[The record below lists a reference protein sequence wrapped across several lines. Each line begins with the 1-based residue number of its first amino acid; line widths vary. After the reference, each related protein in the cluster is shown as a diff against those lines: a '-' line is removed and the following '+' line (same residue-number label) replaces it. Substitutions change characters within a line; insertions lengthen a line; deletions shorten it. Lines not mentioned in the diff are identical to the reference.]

1 MISLTHTQLTL
12 TGMRLRDHAT
22 FANFLVG
29 NNAMAVNYLS
39 HFHEYHDN
47 WFTYIW
53 GKIGSGRSHLL
64 QACCLIAEQHALRS
78 VYLPMAELMSLTPA
92 MLEGLEDCQVVCIDD
107 IEVIAGKA
115 EWEEALFHLY
125 NRLQQANAFLIIA
138 ANVAPRELSIKLAD
152 LASRLTSGTIFHIE
166 DLSDE
171 EKLKALQVRAQER
184 GIAVPDDV
192 AAFLLKRISRNMTD
206 LYETLDKLD
215 QASLAAQH
223 RLTIPFVKS
232 VLGL

>member
-1 MISLTHTQLTL
+1 MIFPSHNQLTL
-12 TGMRLRDHAT
+12 TGLRLRDHAT

-29 NNAMAVNYLS
+29 NNAIVVNYLS
-39 HFHEYHDN
+39 HFTEHADN

-53 GKIGSGRSHLL
+53 GKTGSGRSHLL
-64 QACCLIAEQHALRS
+64 QACCLLAEQQALRS
-78 VYLPMAELMSLTPA
+78 VYLPMTELMHLTPA
-92 MLEGLEDCQVVCIDD
+92 ILEGLEGCQLVCIDD
-107 IEVIAGKA
+107 IEAIAGKA
-115 EWEEALFHLY
+115 DWEEAVFHLY
-125 NRLQQANAFLIIA
+125 NRLQQVNAYLIIS
-138 ANVAPRELSIKLAD
+138 ANIAPRELPIKLAD
-152 LASRLTSGTIFHIE
+152 LASRLTAGTIFHLE
-166 DLSDE
+166 VLSDD
-171 EKLKALQVRAQER
+171 EKLKALQIRAQER